1 MKPDL
6 MQTSWPGS
14 ELPRT
19 LPRAE
24 QSRAERSPSR
34 RQAPQ
39 LGEKLPERTQ
49 PPSHLLFPGNLC
61 GPLSLAMAAMQD
73 LCLLLLL
80 MSPFCASR
88 SIQNLVLEDSE
99 GSGDSEGAPPDPTS
113 ARATLSAS
121 PTSGSLVV
129 DSVNGTLHS
138 FNILDGIVNFFQT
151 YMLLIVVLG
160 SLLLII
166 LSIVCAA
173 VITQQKHK
181 ASAYYPSSFPKK
193 KYVDQNDKAGGAKA
207 FSEVPEKL
215 SDDRQEE
222 PVDST
227 KQLQAD
233 ILAAAQNLKSP
244 TKVVMAN
251 GKSGPVEDPPVE
263 RKEEGPQ
270 KTEDVE
276 EGSSKEEEEEE
287 EGEEKSPTETEL
299 PPETSATNNL
309 ADAETKEEEIPSV
322 VETHP
327 SPLEE
332 SKEAPP
338 TEKPAMSA
346 SEGEK
351 EQKEELSA
359 PLTLDPTEESKN

>member
-1 MKPDL
+1 
-6 MQTSWPGS
+6 
-14 ELPRT
+14 
-19 LPRAE
+19 
-24 QSRAERSPSR
+24 
-34 RQAPQ
+34 
-39 LGEKLPERTQ
+39 
-49 PPSHLLFPGNLC
+49 
-61 GPLSLAMAAMQD
+61 MAAMRD
-73 LCLLLLL
+73 ICLLLLL
-80 MSPFCASR
+80 MLPFCASR
-88 SIQNLVLEDSE
+88 SVQNLALEESE
-99 GSGDSEGAPPDPTS
+99 GSGDSEGAPPDPTT
-113 ARATLSAS
+113 ARAALSVS

-138 FNILDGIVNFFQT
+138 FNLLDGIVNFFQT
-151 YMLLIVVLG
+151 YMLLIVVVG
-160 SLLLII
+160 SLLLIF

-207 FSEVPEKL
+207 FSEVPEKP
-215 SDDRQEE
+215 SDESQEE

-244 TKVVMAN
+244 TKAVMAN

-263 RKEEGPQ
+263 GKEEGAP
-270 KTEDVE
+270 KTEEAE

-287 EGEEKSPTETEL
+287 EEGKSPTEAEM
-299 PPETSATNNL
+299 PPETSAPNSL
-309 ADAETKEEEIPSV
+309 VDAETREEEVPPG

-327 SPLEE
+327 SPPEE

-338 TEKPAMSA
+338 TEKPAVPV
-346 SEGEK
+346 SEGQE

-359 PLTLDPTEESKN
+359 PLTLDPTEEPQN

>member
-1 MKPDL
+1 
-6 MQTSWPGS
+6 
-14 ELPRT
+14 
-19 LPRAE
+19 
-24 QSRAERSPSR
+24 
-34 RQAPQ
+34 
-39 LGEKLPERTQ
+39 
-49 PPSHLLFPGNLC
+49 
-61 GPLSLAMAAMQD
+61 MAAMQD

-80 MSPFCASR
+80 MSPSCASR

-99 GSGDSEGAPPDPTS
+99 GSGDSEGASPGPTS

-121 PTSGSLVV
+121 PTPGSLAV

-138 FNILDGIVNFFQT
+138 FSLLDGIVNFFQT
-151 YMLLIVVLG
+151 YMLLILVVG
-160 SLLLII
+160 SLLLIF

-193 KYVDQNDKAGGAKA
+193 KYVDQSDKAGGAKA
-207 FSEVPEKL
+207 FSEVPEKT
-215 SDDRQEE
+215 SEDSQEE

-251 GKSGPVEDPPVE
+251 GKSGPVEG
-263 RKEEGPQ
+263 KEEGPQ
-270 KTEDVE
+270 KAEDME

-287 EGEEKSPTETEL
+287 EEKPPTEAEL
-299 PPETSATNNL
+299 PPETSAPNGL
-309 ADAETKEEEIPSV
+309 MDAETKEEEVPSVV

-327 SPLEE
+327 SPPEE
-332 SKEAPP
+332 PKEAPP
-338 TEKPAMSA
+338 PTEKSAMPV

-359 PLTLDPTEESKN
+359 SLTLDPTEESKN

>member
-1 MKPDL
+1 
-6 MQTSWPGS
+6 
-14 ELPRT
+14 
-19 LPRAE
+19 
-24 QSRAERSPSR
+24 
-34 RQAPQ
+34 
-39 LGEKLPERTQ
+39 
-49 PPSHLLFPGNLC
+49 
-61 GPLSLAMAAMQD
+61 MAAMQD

-113 ARATLSAS
+113 ARAMLSAS
-121 PTSGSLVV
+121 PTSGSLVI

-244 TKVVMAN
+244 TKVVMVN

-263 RKEEGPQ
+263 GKEEGPQ

-276 EGSSKEEEEEE
+276 EGSSTEEEEQE
-287 EGEEKSPTETEL
+287 EEKSPTEAEL

-327 SPLEE
+327 SPPEE